1 MTSRKDRQQMKKRI
15 VTVIAAAAAL
25 VTLTA
30 TSAAAGPSGG
40 VLVRQGDGYRITG
53 AFRTADSGVL
63 TVHGTLTELTT
74 GFTSCP
80 LAGTASFGCLFIPN
94 TCNLLGGEVTLNFQG
109 TIYDA
114 FVSSDALGHAESV
127 LCQDPDNPT
136 TYSLTMFA
144 WSTSHVPPGQFPD
157 IFNLGGTVQQITPK
171 LFKWSS

>member
-1 MTSRKDRQQMKKRI
+1 MKKRI
-15 VTVIAAAAAL
+15 ITVIVAAVAL
-25 VTLTA
+25 LTLTA

-40 VLVRQGDGYRITG
+40 VLVQQGGGYRITG

-114 FVSSDALGHAESV
+114 FVSGDALGHAESA

-136 TYSLTMFA
+136 TYSLGIFA
-144 WSTSHVPPGQFPD
+144 WSTTHTIPGEFPD
-157 IFNLGGTVQQITPK
+157 IFTLGGTVQQISATV
-171 LFKWSS
+171 FKWSS